1 MYNCNGEITFDIAVI
16 FWAFLQSPT
25 YQNLNGSALLQQ
37 SVGEDEHTMHT
48 MMITPELLGLIPS
61 SSGHSGE
68 YVIRFI
74 KLSLHPGS

>member
-1 MYNCNGEITFDIAVI
+1 MFDIAVM

-61 SSGHSGE
+61 SSGHSGK
-68 YVIRFI
+68 YIVRFTV
-74 KLSLHPGS
+74 LSLHPSS